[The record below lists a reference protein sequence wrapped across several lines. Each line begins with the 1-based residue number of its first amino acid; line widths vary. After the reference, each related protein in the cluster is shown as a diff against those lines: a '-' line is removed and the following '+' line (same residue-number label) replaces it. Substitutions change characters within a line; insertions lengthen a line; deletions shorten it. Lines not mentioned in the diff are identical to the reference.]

1 MDSNN
6 LSKRKLLFYMILLT
20 CSIYLLQIVNLY
32 KIPSEV
38 NIFEG
43 GKKDINLLLP
53 FTINNKLDSKNNILK
68 IENSKND
75 SKFNTS
81 NKYSLKSK
89 KIGSTN
95 LNIELLGLFPVKTV
109 QVNIMDR
116 IKLQPG
122 GQSIGVKLKTEG
134 VLIVAL
140 SDIKGEDGKNYTP
153 GIESGL
159 KIGDSILE
167 INDVKVK
174 DSYHVIDL
182 LNDIQDSKI
191 KLKIKRNEE
200 ELIKHIIPI
209 KSKED
214 GIYRIGLWVRDK
226 TAGIGTLTFY
236 DKKTKKFAAL
246 GHGISDIDTGK
257 LMNISGGE
265 ILEASISSIEQ
276 GTKGHPGEL
285 KGMFFESQ
293 NLLGNIEKNTS
304 LGIYGTINKE
314 MNNSYYKDSIP
325 IALQH
330 EVKKGKAYILSTIG
344 NKDVNK
350 YEVEIVKKET
360 QANIAPKSMTVK
372 ITDKKLLSK
381 TGGIVQGMSGSPIIQ
396 DGKIIGAITHV
407 FVNDPTKGYGLY
419 IEWMLEESGIL
430 KNDIGMQKIREIPYF
445 FVEKCKKKIR

>member
-1 MDSNN
+1 MDSNKLN
-6 LSKRKLLFYMILLT
+6 KRKLLFYIILLT

-53 FTINNKLDSKNNILK
+53 FTINNKLNSKNNILR
-68 IENSKND
+68 IENNKNN

-81 NKYSLKSK
+81 NRYSLKSK

-140 SDIKGEDGKNYTP
+140 SDIKGKDGENHTP

-167 INDVKVK
+167 INDIKVK

-200 ELIKHIIPI
+200 ELIKHIVPI

-360 QANIAPKSMTVK
+360 QANIAPKSMTIK

-430 KNDIGMQKIREIPYF
+430 KNDIGMQKIRDFPYF
-445 FVEKCKKKIR
+445 FC